1 MCSKFIVLL
10 TLYYEIIGV
19 NRRFSFLFFHLG
31 GDIVVYF
38 IQVAIGGP
46 FVGFIFAKITL
57 FCLSRIFNDALAEIT
72 ITLAS
77 TYVTYYVGKFIIEP
91 VSRKR

>member
-1 MCSKFIVLL
+1 M
-10 TLYYEIIGV
+10 
-19 NRRFSFLFFHLG
+19 
-31 GDIVVYF
+31 VYF

-77 TYVTYYVGKFIIEP
+77 TYVTYYVGKFFIEP
-91 VSRKR
+91 VSSKR